1 MIGRP
6 ALAVGA
12 LGILLST
19 PLLHSQ
25 GGPRY
30 RDFQL
35 GGDLPSIS
43 ALTAVAVSE
52 AVAIHTRPALMQE
65 LRWQRPYSSTITPS
79 QTDSVKQIM
88 FSFYNDQ
95 LSKMVVDYDHERT
108 TGLTDADLIDAI
120 SVDYGPRVKPGAR
133 TGRGTLTRVEEESGT
148 LVARWAGAD
157 YAVALYRGYSSDVR
171 LIVASPRLD
180 ALARTAGAQASR
192 LDDRE
197 APQREI
203 ARQKKETEDTR
214 ASQEKSRVANKAAF
228 RP

>member
-19 PLLHSQ
+19 SLLHSQ

-43 ALTAVAVSE
+43 ALTAVPVSE

>member
-1 MIGRP
+1 MISRP

-12 LGILLST
+12 LGLLLST
-19 PLLHSQ
+19 SLLHSQ

-52 AVAIHTRPALMQE
+52 AVVIHTRPALMQE
-65 LRWQRPYSSTITPS
+65 LRWQRPYSSNTTPS

-88 FSFYNDQ
+88 FSFYNNQ
-95 LSKMVVDYDHERT
+95 LSKMVVDYDHDRT
-108 TGLTDADLIDAI
+108 VGMTDADLIDAI

-133 TGRGTLTRVEEESGT
+133 TGRGPLTRVEEESGT

-171 LIVASPRLD
+171 LIVTSPRLD
-180 ALARTAGAQASR
+180 ALARTADAQAIR

-203 ARQKKETEDTR
+203 ARQKKETADTR

>member
-1 MIGRP
+1 MISRP
-6 ALAVGA
+6 ALAVCA
-12 LGILLST
+12 LGFLLST
-19 PLLHSQ
+19 PLLYSQ

-43 ALTAVAVSE
+43 ALTAVPVSE

>member
-1 MIGRP
+1 MINRR
-6 ALAVGA
+6 ALAIVA
-12 LGILLST
+12 LGLLFST
-19 PLLHSQ
+19 LLYSE

-43 ALTAVAVSE
+43 ALTGVAVSE
-52 AVAIHTRPALMQE
+52 AKAVHLRPALMQE
-65 LRWQRPYSSTITPS
+65 LRWQRPYSSSTTPS
-79 QTDSVKQIM
+79 QTDSVKQIV

-108 TGLTDADLIDAI
+108 AGMTDADLIEAI

-157 YAVALYRGYSSDVR
+157 YAVALYRGFGSDVR
-171 LIVASPRLD
+171 LIVASPKLD
-180 ALARTAGAQASR
+180 ALARTADIQATR

-203 ARQKKETEDTR
+203 ARQKKEAEDAR
-214 ASQEKSRVANKAAF
+214 ASQEKSRIANKAAF

>member
-1 MIGRP
+1 MINRR
-6 ALAVGA
+6 ALAVGS
-12 LGILLST
+12 LGVLLST
-19 PLLHSQ
+19 SLLHSQ

-30 RDFQL
+30 REFQL

-43 ALTAVAVSE
+43 ALTGVAVSE
-52 AVAIHTRPALMQE
+52 ARAVHLRPALMQE
-65 LRWQRPYSSTITPS
+65 LRWQRPYSSSTTPS
-79 QTDSVKQIM
+79 QTDSVKQIV

-108 TGLTDADLIDAI
+108 AGMTDADLIEAI

-157 YAVALYRGYSSDVR
+157 YAVALYRGFGSDVR
-171 LIVASPRLD
+171 LIVASPKLD
-180 ALARTAGAQASR
+180 ALARTADIQATR

-203 ARQKKETEDTR
+203 ARQKKEAEDAR
-214 ASQEKSRVANKAAF
+214 ASQEKSRIANKAAF